1 MPRLPALELFV
12 GFDSNEI
19 AYLEAKV
26 LYYIR
31 EAMRGF
37 FDKIKKQPGGDWV

>member
-1 MPRLPALELFV
+1 MQRLPALELFV

-26 LYYIR
+26 LNYLR
-31 EAMRGF
+31 ESMRGF
-37 FDKIKKQPGGDWV
+37 FDKIKKQPGSDWV